1 MLPLRRPGRTGVSPA
16 RDAQPASGATVGH
29 RRGPAPAAPRAS
41 RPCAHRYPRA
51 VITLAVCSAKGGVG
65 KTSVVLGLA
74 SSALHRSV
82 STLVVDLDPQADATS
97 GLDVTAQRPHD
108 VAAVLRTPKRRV
120 AESAVAPSGWVDDHP
135 GMLDVVT
142 GSAASAGLDAPD
154 PAEVDLEA
162 LRRALRKL
170 DDHQLAL
177 LDCPPSLGGLTRSAW
192 RASDAVLVVSD
203 ASRFSVA
210 AVGRTLDEID
220 ALRGGPRVA
229 GVLVNRFS
237 PRSGEQ
243 RFRLDELRALF
254 GDLVLEPLPDR
265 VAVPQ
270 SQGAG
275 KPLHALRAATAR
287 RVAEQ
292 FDRVLDLV
300 LA

>member
-1 MLPLRRPGRTGVSPA
+1 MI
-16 RDAQPASGATVGH
+16 TV
-29 RRGPAPAAPRAS
+29 
-41 RPCAHRYPRA
+41 
-51 VITLAVCSAKGGVG
+51 TVCSAKGGVG
-65 KTSVVLGLA
+65 KTSVTLGLA
-74 SSALHRSV
+74 SAALHRSL

-97 GLDVTAQRPHD
+97 GLDVTAQRAHD

-135 GMLDVVT
+135 GLLDVVS

-154 PAEVDLEA
+154 PQEADLEG

-192 RASDAVLVVSD
+192 RASDAVVVVSD

-210 AVGRTLDEID
+210 AVGRTLDEIA
-220 ALRGGPRVA
+220 ALRSGPRVA
-229 GVLVNRFS
+229 GVLVNRYS

-243 RFRLDELRALF
+243 RFRLEELRSLF

-275 KPLHALRAATAR
+275 KPLHALRPVAAR

-292 FDRVLDLV
+292 FDRLLDVVLDQR
-300 LA
+300 ARPRTRPSGHGG